1 MCYTCE
7 EVCRETLGAQSGRP
21 VDTKIRTKQRSGV
34 KKICGGDLFESV
46 HALGEHEEAEDEGR
60 QSDLRQ
66 MRQFWK
72 LSGFWVIIKH
82 LDAQR
87 SSHTE
92 MATGNLVPNKVSQLF
107 TS

>member
-1 MCYTCE
+1 M
-7 EVCRETLGAQSGRP
+7 
-21 VDTKIRTKQRSGV
+21 
-34 KKICGGDLFESV
+34 KKICGCDLFESM
-46 HALGEHEEAEDEGR
+46 HALCEDEKAEDEGR
-60 QSDLRQ
+60 QSDLWQ

-72 LSGFWVIIKH
+72 LSGFLVIIRH

>member
-34 KKICGGDLFESV
+34 KKICGGDLFESMY
-46 HALGEHEEAEDEGR
+46 ALGEDEEAEDEGW
-60 QSDLRQ
+60 QGDLRQ

-72 LSGFWVIIKH
+72 LSGFGVIIRH
-82 LDAQR
+82 LDA
-87 SSHTE
+87 
-92 MATGNLVPNKVSQLF
+92 
-107 TS
+107 